1 MAHSWNDRFHQ
12 IIQQTRVIQI
22 AMNSIE
28 NQSLEKLEIR
38 KTCMEWQSLIVDK
51 YTIPRYGIRNSYMQ
65 KCSWKAL
72 IGCNWKALI
81 GCKSA
86 AGSGE
91 MDNFSIE
98 FAWAGPPRPA
108 FRVQLIYIVGRIR
121 CGYNWG
127 DKGAPKVKIPKNATH
142 PPHICTAPLPYT
154 ALTFFRGDF
163 RVLRAPRQAPREY
176 FDIFMPVVDRA

>member
-1 MAHSWNDRFHQ
+1 MQES
-12 IIQQTRVIQI
+12 
-22 AMNSIE
+22 
-28 NQSLEKLEIR
+28 QSLSIR
-38 KTCMEWQSLIVDK
+38 QYSNL
-51 YTIPRYGIRNSYMQ
+51 RYGIRNSYMQ
-65 KCSWKAL
+65 KLSWKAL

-121 CGYNWG
+121 CGYKWG
-127 DKGAPKVKIPKNATH
+127 DKGAPKMKITKNATH

-176 FDIFMPVVDRA
+176 FNICMPVVDRA

>member
-1 MAHSWNDRFHQ
+1 MGTAVAHSRQVHHSQVWDPEFIHAKVQ
-12 IIQQTRVIQI
+12 
-22 AMNSIE
+22 
-28 NQSLEKLEIR
+28 LEGTHRMQLEGTHR
-38 KTCMEWQSLIVDK
+38 
-51 YTIPRYGIRNSYMQ
+51 MQ
-65 KCSWKAL
+65 KCSRIWRNGQFL
-72 IGCNWKALI
+72 
-81 GCKSA
+81 
-86 AGSGE
+86 
-91 MDNFSIE
+91 IE

-108 FRVQLIYIVGRIR
+108 FRVQLIYIVGRMR

-127 DKGAPKVKIPKNATH
+127 DKGAPKVKITKIATH